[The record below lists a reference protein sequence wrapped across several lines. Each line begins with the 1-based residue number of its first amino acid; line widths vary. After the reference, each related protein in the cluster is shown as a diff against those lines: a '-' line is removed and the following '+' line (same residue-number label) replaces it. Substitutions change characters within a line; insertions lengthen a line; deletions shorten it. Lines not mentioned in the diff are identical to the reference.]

1 VLTMNKHLIG
11 DGFFMVR
18 EEEGRT
24 IITLCAWTKEIELE
38 IIRLLDNR
46 KDTEIHINNNGYIY
60 REEGPKIALSLAEI

>member
-1 VLTMNKHLIG
+1 
-11 DGFFMVR
+11 MVR

>member
-1 VLTMNKHLIG
+1 MNKHLIG

-46 KDTEIHINNNGYIY
+46 KDMEIHIHNNGYIY
-60 REEGPKIALSLAEI
+60 GEERPEIALTLTKI

>member
-1 VLTMNKHLIG
+1 MNKHLIG
-11 DGFFMVR
+11 DGFFMVK

-24 IITLCAWTKEIELE
+24 IITLCAWTKQIELE

-60 REEGPKIALSLAEI
+60 GEERPEIALTLTKI

>member
-1 VLTMNKHLIG
+1 MLTINKHLIG